1 MYVHK
6 HAHKDYINF
15 MPRQGTVTAVDMN
28 MHEFT
33 YALYVYRIVQYKY
46 SIQCVE
52 ELVLSRDWEYTALCY
67 YQ

>member
-1 MYVHK
+1 
-6 HAHKDYINF
+6 
-15 MPRQGTVTAVDMN
+15 MPRPDTVTAVDMN

-33 YALYVYRIVQYKY
+33 CALYVYRMVQHKH
-46 SIQCVE
+46 SIQSVE